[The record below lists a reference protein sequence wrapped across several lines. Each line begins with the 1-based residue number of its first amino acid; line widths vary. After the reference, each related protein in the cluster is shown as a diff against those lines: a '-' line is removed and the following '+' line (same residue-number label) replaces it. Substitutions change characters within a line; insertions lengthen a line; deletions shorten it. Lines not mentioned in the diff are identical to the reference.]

1 MPCKSFNPIF
11 LNGINIFYHY
21 LYFILSES
29 AILGFDFFRLVHK
42 WLGFCLYLFP
52 PNKFWLNSQFL
63 WKCKNPVK
71 KLVSTTEIWELNDEI
86 VCDSLYSLSL
96 ILFSGFWLL
105 ILFSSFYKIYFPI
118 FLQNLNY
125 GSVWIELIVVE
136 TENWNW
142 KYYSKIIFKCVN
154 SIVGPIFNEKVAEKW
169 NLWVHEQCTDALFME
184 DLVKCCGWIK
194 KKKKEKKR
202 KGKTRK
208 NKRTVAFSPIQT
220 GTILV

>member
-1 MPCKSFNPIF
+1 M
-11 LNGINIFYHY
+11 
-21 LYFILSES
+21 
-29 AILGFDFFRLVHK
+29 
-42 WLGFCLYLFP
+42 GFCLYLFP

-63 WKCKNPVK
+63 WKCKNPMK

-125 GSVWIELIVVE
+125 GSVWIEFIVTE
-136 TENWNW
+136 TENW
-142 KYYSKIIFKCVN
+142 KYCSKIIFKCVN
-154 SIVGPIFNEKVAEKW
+154 SVVGLIFNEKVAEKW
-169 NLWVHEQCTDALFME
+169 NLWVHEQCIDELFME

-194 KKKKEKKR
+194 KKKKWKKR
-202 KGKTRK
+202 KGKMRK
-208 NKRTVAFSPIQT
+208 NKRTVAFSQIQT

>member
-1 MPCKSFNPIF
+1 MPCKSFNSIF

-96 ILFSGFWLL
+96 ILFSGF
-105 ILFSSFYKIYFPI
+105 
-118 FLQNLNY
+118 
-125 GSVWIELIVVE
+125 
-136 TENWNW
+136 
-142 KYYSKIIFKCVN
+142 
-154 SIVGPIFNEKVAEKW
+154 
-169 NLWVHEQCTDALFME
+169 
-184 DLVKCCGWIK
+184 
-194 KKKKEKKR
+194 
-202 KGKTRK
+202 
-208 NKRTVAFSPIQT
+208 
-220 GTILV
+220 